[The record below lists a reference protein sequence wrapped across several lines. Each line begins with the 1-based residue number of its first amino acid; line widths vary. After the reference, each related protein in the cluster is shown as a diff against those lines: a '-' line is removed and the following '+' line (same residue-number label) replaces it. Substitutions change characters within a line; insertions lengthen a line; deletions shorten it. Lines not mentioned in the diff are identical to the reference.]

1 MRDNDPYEIEDEYE
15 DDEDLSYWDYL
26 INADPDEQEE
36 VENIKKDLLE

>member
-15 DDEDLSYWDYL
+15 DDKDLNYWDYL
-26 INADPDEQEE
+26 LNADPDEQEE